1 MKEEEILILTEAQ
14 QLNLLNEWNSRPNNP
29 PSLAELVKLVFNNEN
44 LDGRSKEG
52 KAVKNFL
59 ASRQIKPKKSHEYEA
74 KGLIELTVEQKE
86 YISNNCPT
94 MTGLEIAKI
103 LFKNNNLTNLC
114 QETRSVLN
122 YIKTIPMIV
131 KYQTQNEENIPSE
144 DYKPPRS
151 EERAIAKIN
160 KYVLDGIDKTKITH
174 KQKRDIF
181 SLISYMNAHRFS
193 HQINLYDDEKDRE
206 LFESSFVRYTYDK
219 GDLTQEE
226 VDQYIVLCTEVVIS
240 SNIQQT
246 INVLQNQIDL
256 AIQEDGKIPMTL
268 VEASNT
274 ARKEYNDCVNRQ
286 QRLLQDLKVK
296 RSDRLSK
303 QVKETASI
311 LNLVEIWKEEE
322 SRVKLI
328 KMAEL
333 RKKSLENEIERLS
346 SMDEIK
352 CKILGISEDEILN
365 G

>member
-1 MKEEEILILTEAQ
+1 MPEELPILTEEQ
-14 QLNLLNEWNSRPNNP
+14 QLKLLKEWNDRPNNP
-29 PSLAELVKLVFNNEN
+29 PSLNELVKVAFSRDD

-59 ASRQIKPKKSHEYEA
+59 ASRQIKPKKSHEYQA
-74 KGLIELTVEQKE
+74 KGLIELNLDQKE
-86 YISNNCPT
+86 YIGNNCHT
-94 MTGLEIAKI
+94 MTGLEMAKI
-103 LFKNNNLTNLC
+103 LFKNDNLTNLS
-114 QETRSVLN
+114 QETRSVLEF
-122 YIKTIPMIV
+122 IKTIPTNV
-131 KYQTQNEENIPSE
+131 KFNDNENIITE
-144 DYKPPRS
+144 GYKPPKS
-151 EERAIAKIN
+151 EDRMLAKIN
-160 KYVLDGIDKTKITH
+160 RYILDGIDKSKITH
-174 KQKRDIF
+174 KQKREIF
-181 SLISYMNAHRFS
+181 SLIGYMNTYRFT
-193 HQINLYDDEKDRE
+193 HQINLYDNEEDRD

-246 INVLQNQIDL
+246 INALQNQIDL
-256 AIQEDGKIPMTL
+256 SIEGDGKIPMAL

-286 QRLLQDLKVK
+286 QKLLNELKVK

-311 LNLVEIWKEEE
+311 LNLVEMWKEEE
-322 SRVKLI
+322 SRAKLL

-333 RKKSLENEIERLS
+333 RKKSLSDEIERLS

-352 CKILGISEDEILN
+352 CKILGISKDEILN